1 MMQPVAIMDGHGAE
15 AELVSAEQLAQQ
27 HVAAVAHAAIHAQ
40 DDALTQLVADE
51 R

>member
-1 MMQPVAIMDGHGAE
+1 MPDPFSNILISEGI
-15 AELVSAEQLAQQ
+15 VSAEQLAQQ
-27 HVAAVAHAAIHAQ
+27 HVAAVEHAAIHAQ